1 MKVIGC
7 ILIVCVAIVAV
18 FFWYVSVE
26 TIYRFVTGKMSK
38 DEIERLLAA
47 DRREKERK
55 RELKRQRKAQKALYN
70 CQPSCMETAMGR
82 GAGSSLANK
91 TFTINIELNK
101 V

>member
-1 MKVIGC
+1 MKVIGY
-7 ILIVCVAIVAV
+7 ILIVCAAIVV
-18 FFWYVSVE
+18 GFFLYVSIE
-26 TIYRFVTGKMSK
+26 TIYRFVSGKMSK

-70 CQPSCMETAMGR
+70 CPSPLETAMGR

>member
-7 ILIVCVAIVAV
+7 ILIVCAAIFVV
-18 FFWYVSVE
+18 FLWYVTVE

-55 RELKRQRKAQKALYN
+55 RELKRQRKAQKASY
-70 CQPSCMETAMGR
+70 SCPPPCMGR
-82 GAGSSLANK
+82 
-91 TFTINIELNK
+91 
-101 V
+101 

>member
-7 ILIVCVAIVAV
+7 ILIVCAAIFVV
-18 FFWYVSVE
+18 FLWYVTVE

-55 RELKRQRKAQKALYN
+55 RELKCQRKAKKDLYN
-70 CQPSCMETAMGR
+70 CPSPLETAMGR

>member
-1 MKVIGC
+1 MKVIGY
-7 ILIVCVAIVAV
+7 ILIVCVAVAV
-18 FFWYVSVE
+18 GFFLYVSIE

-55 RELKRQRKAQKALYN
+55 RELKRQRKAKKALYN
-70 CQPSCMETAMGR
+70 CPSPLETAMGR

-91 TFTINIELNK
+91 TISINIELTK
-101 V
+101 I